1 MASFTN
7 LALSLS
13 QLGTKYMNQIYT
25 VTREVKDTDTGVI
38 SVPADYSELGW
49 LMITV
54 TILTFLLPI
63 TAILL
68 VKMTRLRS
76 A

>member
-13 QLGTKYMNQIYT
+13 QLGTKYLNQIFT
-25 VTREVKDTDTGVI
+25 VTREVKNPVTGIVE
-38 SVPADYSELGW
+38 VAANYSSLGS
-49 LMITV
+49 
-54 TILTFLLPI
+54 ILATSILIGFALPFL
-63 TAILL
+63 AILL
-68 VKMTRLRS
+68 VKLMRFRT

>member
-13 QLGTKYMNQIYT
+13 QLGTKYLNQIFT
-25 VTREVKDTDTGVI
+25 VTREVKNPLTGIVEVAANYSSLGSLLTI
-38 SVPADYSELGW
+38 S
-49 LMITV
+49 
-54 TILTFLLPI
+54 ILIGFTLPFL
-63 TAILL
+63 AILL
-68 VKMTRLRS
+68 VKLMRFRT